1 VADASPILMA
11 VYRGE
16 RDVLARLLAAR
27 PTLTFFE
34 AAAVGDAARLREV
47 LRTDPLAVKA
57 HSGDGWTALHLA
69 GFFGRADAVD
79 ALLAAGADVR
89 ARSTNSHANTPL
101 HAAAANGGD
110 VRIITALL
118 AHGADA
124 NALEP
129 AGYTPLH
136 LVAERGDLALVELL
150 LAHGADA
157 GARTRE
163 GRTPLQT
170 AESKGHAVVAR
181 RLRGEQP

>member
-1 VADASPILMA
+1 MADASPILMA

-16 RDVLARLLAAR
+16 RDVLARLLAAH

-34 AAAVGDAARLREV
+34 AAAVGDAARLRE
-47 LRTDPLAVKA
+47 LLGGDPLAVKA
-57 HSGDGWTALHLA
+57 QSVDGWTALHMA
-69 GFFGRADAVD
+69 GFFGRAGAVD

-101 HAAAANGGD
+101 HAAAANGGN

-118 AHGADA
+118 AHGADV

-163 GRTPLQT
+163 GRTPLQI
-170 AESKGHAVVAR
+170 AEAKGHAAVAR
-181 RLRGEQP
+181 RLRGELP